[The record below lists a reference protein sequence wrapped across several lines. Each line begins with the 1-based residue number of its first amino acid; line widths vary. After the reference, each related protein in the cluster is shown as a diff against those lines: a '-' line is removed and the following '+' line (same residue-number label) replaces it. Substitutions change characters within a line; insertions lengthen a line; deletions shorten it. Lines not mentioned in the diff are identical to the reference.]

1 MDADEVSLR
10 PLSLR
15 PGGKSANPFA
25 GFGKGAGFA
34 VKKQVQQKVAEYED
48 EPKKPASEIVRYDR
62 KFLLTF
68 AERSYPPPEE
78 IATAAN
84 AELLIDDILN
94 PQQADVQR
102 QVEPEQPDTRDWRSR
117 TQLPAQPKDQQ
128 VRLPQTDA
136 KAQTQQQSEVP
147 QAAPQA
153 QAPQRQKPTA
163 QQQLSGASPKETD
176 GPAPQ
181 IQRAADVGRQA
192 WAPNTAGTVS
202 GLEKAT
208 KAVKGTLNK
217 LTPEKF
223 ERLLQQ
229 LVDVVISAEILHTT
243 ISLVFESAVAQPTFV
258 AMYADLCDRLS
269 KQLPEFPPPEGE
281 RRPMSFRRV
290 LLNTC
295 QEEFEGAAAAR
306 EAIEQV
312 PQEQKES
319 VTRTAK
325 MRTLG
330 NIRLIAELFKKSVV
344 PEKIVHMCIQ
354 DLTGDA
360 KHEPSEN
367 NVEAVCELLTV
378 AGKTLDSASAQSKQR
393 TASYFNVMEK
403 WMVSKTLPSR
413 TRFMVRDLIELRR
426 SNWIPRRAAL
436 QAKTIEEIHAEAHAE
451 LGMMPATLIPALES
465 LSALPRQAA
474 DEVELFPSFKGGEDW
489 QTMIRKG
496 SNQAGESALTGD
508 WKPMDAAP
516 QPEPAPPAPTPAAQ
530 PQPAVSSKG
539 KTELTEEQR
548 QLRCQGLF
556 DEFLQNIDL
565 DEAVLSAQELATPE
579 FVPRMVRIGISKLFE
594 VTREKDQSSLVTVL
608 VGLQTKGALSAEQ
621 LLGGIR
627 KSTDQL
633 EDLRLDIPKAP
644 LLLGQLLAK
653 AVTEG
658 AFGDDALQEVCQPIE
673 DTEARREL
681 LAHILKTVQKQSGDN
696 AVKKLSTS
704 KGLDISKLLQGDPEF
719 DSQLESSKD
728 FLIKQGLQFLSV

>member
-1 MDADEVSLR
+1 METDEVSLR

-25 GFGKGAGFA
+25 GFGKGAGFT

-62 KFLLTF
+62 DFLLTF

-78 IATAAN
+78 IATPAN
-84 AELLIDDILN
+84 AELLIDDILTAR
-94 PQQADVQR
+94 QADVQR
-102 QVEPEQPDTRDWRSR
+102 EVGSEQPDNRDWRSR
-117 TQLPAQPKDQQ
+117 TQLPAQPEEQQ
-128 VRLPQTDA
+128 VRLPQTEF
-136 KAQTQQQSEVP
+136 KAQPQAQAP
-147 QAAPQA
+147 QAAP

-163 QQQLSGASPKETD
+163 QQQLSGAGAPSKETD
-176 GPAPQ
+176 APAPQ

-192 WAPNTAGTVS
+192 WAPSNAGGAS
-202 GLEKAT
+202 GLDKAT
-208 KAVKGTLNK
+208 KSVKGTLNK

-229 LVDVVISAEILHTT
+229 LVDVVTSAEILHVT

-269 KQLPEFPPPEGE
+269 KQLPEFPPPVGE
-281 RRPMSFRRV
+281 SRPMSFRRV

-306 EAIEQV
+306 QAIEQV
-312 PQEQKES
+312 PEEQKES
-319 VTRTAK
+319 ITRTAK

-360 KHEPSEN
+360 KQEPSEN

-393 TASYFNVMEK
+393 TSSYFSMMEK
-403 WMVSKTLPSR
+403 WMVSKDLPSR

-426 SNWIPRRAAL
+426 SNWIPRRAQL

-474 DEVELFPSFKGGEDW
+474 DEVELFPSFKQGDDW

-496 SNQAGESALTGD
+496 SNQAGGSALTGD
-508 WKPMDAAP
+508 WKPMEAEP
-516 QPEPAPPAPTPAAQ
+516 QPEAILTQATPAAQ
-530 PQPAVSSKG
+530 PEPAVSSNG
-539 KTELTEEQR
+539 KKDLTEKQR
-548 QLRCQGLF
+548 ELRCQGLF
-556 DEFLQNIDL
+556 DEFLQNVDL
-565 DEAVLSAQELATPE
+565 KEAVLSAQEVAMPE
-579 FVPRMVRIGISKLFE
+579 FMPQMVQIGVSKLFE
-594 VTREKDQSSLVTVL
+594 VTREKDQQSLVTLL
-608 VGLQTKGALSAEQ
+608 VALQTKEALSAEQ
-621 LLGGIR
+621 LLAGIR
-627 KSTDQL
+627 KFTDQL

-644 LLLGQLLAK
+644 LLLGQLLGK
-653 AVTEG
+653 AVGEG
-658 AFGDDALQEVCQPIE
+658 AFGGEALQEICEPIE

-681 LAHILKTVQKQSGDN
+681 IAHVLKTVQKQFGED
-696 AVKKLSTS
+696 AVRALSSS
-704 KGLDISKLLQGDPEF
+704 KGFHLTKLLQGDPEF
-719 DSQLESSKD
+719 DSELESPEEFFS
-728 FLIKQGLQFLSV
+728 KQGLQLLSV

>member
-15 PGGKSANPFA
+15 PGGKSSNPFA

-34 VKKQVQQKVAEYED
+34 VKKQVQQKIAAEYVD
-48 EPKKPASEIVRYDR
+48 EPKKPASEIVRYGR
-62 KFLLTF
+62 EFLLTF

-78 IATAAN
+78 IATPAN
-84 AELLIDDILN
+84 AELLIDAIIN
-94 PQQADVQR
+94 PQQADPQR
-102 QVEPEQPDTRDWRSR
+102 QAEPEQPDNRDWRSR
-117 TQLPAQPKDQQ
+117 TQLPAQPEDQQ
-128 VRLPQTDA
+128 VRLPQTEA
-136 KAQTQQQSEVP
+136 KSQSQLQA
-147 QAAPQA
+147 QAAPQS

-163 QQQLSGASPKETD
+163 QQQLSASPPAAKETD

-192 WAPNTAGTVS
+192 WAPSTAGGVS
-202 GLEKAT
+202 DLQKAT

-229 LVDVVISAEILHTT
+229 LVDVVTSAEILHTT

-281 RRPMSFRRV
+281 RRSMSFRRV

-306 EAIEQV
+306 EAIEKV
-312 PQEQKES
+312 PEEQKES

-325 MRTLG
+325 TRTLG

-393 TASYFNVMEK
+393 TSSYFSVMEK

-426 SNWIPRRAAL
+426 SNWIPRRALL

-465 LSALPRQAA
+465 LSVLPRQAA

-496 SNQAGESALTGD
+496 SNQAGGSALTGD
-508 WKPMDAAP
+508 WKPMEAAAQPEPTPPAPTPAP
-516 QPEPAPPAPTPAAQ
+516 QPEPA
-530 PQPAVSSKG
+530 VSSNG
-539 KTELTEEQR
+539 NTELTDEKRE
-548 QLRCQGLF
+548 LRCQGLF

-565 DEAVLSAQELATPE
+565 DEAVLSAQELVTPE
-579 FVPRMVRIGISKLFE
+579 FIPRMVQIGISKLFE
-594 VTREKDQSSLVTVL
+594 VTREKDQASLVTVL

-621 LLGGIR
+621 LLAGIR

-644 LLLGQLLAK
+644 LLLGQLLG
-653 AVTEG
+653 G
-658 AFGDDALQEVCQPIE
+658 AAAQGAIHGEALQEVCEPIE

-681 LAHILKTVQKQSGDN
+681 LVHILKAVQKQSGKD
-696 AVKKLSTS
+696 AVIKLSTS
-704 KGLDISKLLQGDPEF
+704 KGLDLSKLLQGDP
-719 DSQLESSKD
+719 DSELESPKDLLSKKGLD
-728 FLIKQGLQFLSV
+728 FLSL